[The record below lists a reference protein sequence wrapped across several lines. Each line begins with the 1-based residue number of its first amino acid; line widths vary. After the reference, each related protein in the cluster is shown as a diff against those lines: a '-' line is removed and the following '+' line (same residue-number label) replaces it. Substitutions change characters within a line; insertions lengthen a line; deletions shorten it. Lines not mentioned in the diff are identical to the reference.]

1 MTTGDRIKTRRVRLG
16 LSVDELAARLGKN
29 RATVYRYENN
39 EISNFPAKV
48 LEPLAKA
55 LETTPAA
62 LMGWGEDLTAEPT
75 FPLDADPIPNLV
87 PAPRLGTIACG
98 QPILAQ
104 QNIECY
110 DLVPDWAGCD
120 FTLRCKGD
128 SMIGARIYDGDVVC
142 IHAQPEVENGEIAAV
157 LVDEE
162 ATLKRVHLYP
172 DHIVLQPENPCY
184 RPLVFWD
191 EDMNQVKILGKATY
205 FISAVR

>member
-62 LMGWGEDLTAEPT
+62 LMGLGEDLTAEPT

-128 SMIGARIYDGDVVC
+128 SMIGARIYDGDIVFIRSQEDVDD
-142 IHAQPEVENGEIAAV
+142 GDIAAV
-157 LVDEE
+157 VLDDE
-162 ATLKRVHLYP
+162 ATLKRVYH
-172 DHIVLQPENPCY
+172 VKKGLQLRSENPKY
-184 RPLVFWD
+184 APMLFTLD
-191 EDMNQVKILGKATY
+191 ECSSIRILGKAVG
-205 FISAVR
+205 FQSRL

>member
-62 LMGWGEDLTAEPT
+62 LMGWGEELTAESV
-75 FPLDADPIPNLV
+75 LYDGDPIPNLV

-104 QNIECY
+104 QNIEGY
-110 DLVPDWAGCD
+110 
-120 FTLRCKGD
+120 
-128 SMIGARIYDGDVVC
+128 C
-142 IHAQPEVENGEIAAV
+142 IMLMKQFYYGHSQI
-157 LVDEE
+157 
-162 ATLKRVHLYP
+162 
-172 DHIVLQPENPCY
+172 
-184 RPLVFWD
+184 
-191 EDMNQVKILGKATY
+191 
-205 FISAVR
+205 

>member
-1 MTTGDRIKTRRVRLG
+1 MTIGDRIKTRRVRLG

-39 EISNFPAKV
+39 EITNFPAKV
-48 LEPLAKA
+48 LEPLARA
-55 LETTPAA
+55 LETTPAV
-62 LMGWGEDLTAEPT
+62 LMGWGEELTGAPAAWDGE
-75 FPLDADPIPNLV
+75 PIPNLV

-98 QPILAQ
+98 APILAQ
-104 QNIECY
+104 QNIEGY

-128 SMIGARIYDGDVVC
+128 SMIGARIFDGDVVC

-157 LVDEE
+157 LVDDE
-162 ATLKRVHLYP
+162 ATLKRVRRYP
-172 DHIVLQPENPCY
+172 DHIVLQPENPNY

-191 EDMNQVKILGKATY
+191 EEMNQVQILGKATY